1 VGVWGV
7 TGLFVA
13 GVVGAGFAT
22 GKELVVFFVRY
33 GRAGLAGV
41 VWAALL
47 LCAGTG
53 LILESCARHGV
64 SSYGELLKALEPR
77 LSGLFDGLY
86 SLFLLVGTSVMFA
99 GLAAVGR
106 SSWQSEL
113 LRFGSALLVYL
124 LLRRGTG
131 LVIKVSGWIA
141 PLLVGFLCLMGVVQ
155 LANHG
160 LTWAQPFVERGGL
173 WKALEAGTLYACY
186 NLGFALAF
194 LAASHQYLKTRGQR
208 WAMAAVGSGV
218 LGLSMLLLY
227 LALGTLGAAELG
239 DAFPLFHLLSAWG
252 APAQRVFLLLLWCAM
267 FTTAA
272 ANSLALASRLAALP
286 WLNWPG
292 AALVAVGTG
301 TVLSHLGFSW
311 LIQMAYPI
319 LGLVGLWLM
328 AQLLWHAAA

>member
-1 VGVWGV
+1 M
-7 TGLFVA
+7 A

-99 GLAAVGR
+99 GSAVGE

-239 DAFPLFHLLSAWG
+239 DAFPFSICSRLGEPLLRGYIFSSSG
-252 APAQRVFLLLLWCAM
+252 APCSPPRRPTVWLWPAGWRR
-267 FTTAA
+267 F
-272 ANSLALASRLAALP
+272 
-286 WLNWPG
+286 PG
-292 AALVAVGTG
+292 
-301 TVLSHLGFSW
+301 
-311 LIQMAYPI
+311 
-319 LGLVGLWLM
+319 
-328 AQLLWHAAA
+328 